1 MPVVRLSAGIR
12 AADNDLQSLCA
23 LGGTRDLGAAIPWT
37 CCAWSIDGD
46 ADDRCHPRQGASLG
60 FGRKKGEQ
68 NQAIGRSRGGRNTKI
83 HAIADAKGRLL
94 AVLLTGG
101 QAHDCPPAQ
110 RLIRRAKAARK
121 MLGDK
126 AYDSAELR
134 QWLSERGTKP
144 VVPNKSNRKQ
154 PFSFD
159 RKSYKQRHRIEN
171 AFCRLKDFRRIAT
184 RYDRLARNFLA
195 SVCLVA
201 AIVWWIL
208 WVWTL
213 VSDFGS
219 ERTGFRHFADHR
231 RTEGQENF
239 NPQLAG
245 GACKAE
251 LWLWHMAW
259 LQTQFMRLDG
269 DEHSVWVP
277 LNKKGR
283 CLRAAFSTWVAISV
297 ADANAPHDALTKAIY
312 DDSAPDIAIW
322 STVVDRKS
330 NGDAESANKRG
341 SGARDICL
349 SAGA

>member
-1 MPVVRLSAGIR
+1 LPTGIR
-12 AADNDLQSLCA
+12 STDDDLQSLCT
-23 LGGTRDLGAAIPWT
+23 LGGTRCVGAAVPRT
-37 CCAWSIDGD
+37 CRARTINRY
-46 ADDRCHPRQGASLG
+46 ADDRLHARQGAPLG

-94 AVLLTGG
+94 SILLTGG

-110 RLIRRAKAARK
+110 RLIRRTKAASK
-121 MLGDK
+121 LLGDR

-201 AIVWWIL
+201 AIVWW
-208 WVWTL
+208 TL
-213 VSDFGS
+213 
-219 ERTGFRHFADHR
+219 
-231 RTEGQENF
+231 
-239 NPQLAG
+239 
-245 GACKAE
+245 
-251 LWLWHMAW
+251 
-259 LQTQFMRLDG
+259 
-269 DEHSVWVP
+269 
-277 LNKKGR
+277 
-283 CLRAAFSTWVAISV
+283 
-297 ADANAPHDALTKAIY
+297 
-312 DDSAPDIAIW
+312 
-322 STVVDRKS
+322 
-330 NGDAESANKRG
+330 
-341 SGARDICL
+341 
-349 SAGA
+349 